1 MDSVIRGVTIYAI
14 LLLITR
20 LSGRRT
26 LAQST
31 PFDFVLLLIIAET
44 TQQALLGDDFSLV
57 NALILI
63 LTLFSVDILLSYVK
77 RNSRHV
83 ALWLDGAPTVLLSGG
98 KIDEHAMRRARMGIG
113 DILEAARQQQGL
125 RSLDEIEAAV
135 LEISGGISIIPKA
148 KDKG

>member
-1 MDSVIRGVTIYAI
+1 MDSVVRGVTIYAI

-44 TQQALLGDDFSLV
+44 TQQALLGDDFSLI

-77 RNSRHV
+77 RNSHRV
-83 ALWLDGAPTVLLSGG
+83 ALWLDGAPTVLISGG
-98 KIDEHAMRRARMGIG
+98 NIDERAMRRARIGIG
-113 DILEAARQQQGL
+113 DVLEAARQQQGL
-125 RSLDEIEAAV
+125 KRLDDIEAAV
-135 LEISGGISIIPKA
+135 LEISGGISIIPKRG
-148 KDKG
+148 D

>member
-1 MDSVIRGVTIYAI
+1 MDSVVRGVTIYAI

-44 TQQALLGDDFSLV
+44 TQQALLGDDFSLI

-77 RNSRHV
+77 RNSRRV
-83 ALWLDGAPTVLLSGG
+83 ALWLDGAPTVLISGG
-98 KIDEHAMRRARMGIG
+98 NIDERAMRRARIGIG
-113 DILEAARQQQGL
+113 DVLEAARQQQGL
-125 RSLDEIEAAV
+125 KRLDDIEAAV
-135 LEISGGISIIPKA
+135 LEISGGISIIPKRG
-148 KDKG
+148 D

>member
-1 MDSVIRGVTIYAI
+1 MDSVIRGIAIYAI

-26 LAQST
+26 LGQST
-31 PFDFVLLLIIAET
+31 PFDLVLLLIIAET
-44 TQQALLGDDFSLV
+44 TQQALLGDDFSLI

-77 RNSRHV
+77 RSSRRV
-83 ALWLDGAPTVLLSGG
+83 ALWLDGAPTVLISGG
-98 KIDEHAMRRARMGIG
+98 KIDAPAMRRARIGIG
-113 DILEAARQQQGL
+113 DILEAARGQQGL

-135 LEISGGISIIPKA
+135 LEISGVISIIPRRE
-148 KDKG
+148 D

>member
-1 MDSVIRGVTIYAI
+1 MESVIRGIAIYAI
-14 LLLITR
+14 LLVITR

-63 LTLFSVDILLSYVK
+63 LTLFSVDILLSYLK
-77 RNSRHV
+77 RSSPHL
-83 ALWLDGAPTVLLSGG
+83 ALWLDGAPTVLISGG
-98 KIDEHAMRRARMGIG
+98 RIDAHAMARARIGIG
-113 DILEAARQQQGL
+113 DVLEAARHQQGL
-125 RSLDEIEAAV
+125 RNLDEIDAAV
-135 LEISGGISIIPKA
+135 LEVSGGISIIPKRDA
-148 KDKG
+148 G